1 MIKSIKELKREMD
14 ARVKADEVE
23 RDEEGRAVLEM
34 CVRSDEYFLSDYSVG
49 KKPAVDEDVAEFLE
63 ESARALRPKEP
74 LTVKIYSDCIEEGEE
89 KAYSSALTEY
99 YVRHYKQISRE
110 LWQNF
115 VVSLVMALVGLVAL
129 AVGVTFTVLERHPV
143 VSEAL
148 DIFAWVFLWE
158 AVDLF
163 FLERS
168 VLRMKRTRCLQFIGA
183 DILFFPLS
191 KASEN

>member
-1 MIKSIKELKREMD
+1 MIKSIKELKREID

-23 RDEEGRAVLEM
+23 RDEEGRAVIEM

-49 KKPAVDEDVAEFLE
+49 KCPTIDGEVAQFLE
-63 ESARALRPKEP
+63 ERAMGFRPNESI
-74 LTVKIYSDCIEEGEE
+74 TVKIYSDCIDKQEE
-89 KAYSSALTEY
+89 KAYSSAFTEY
-99 YVRHYKQISRE
+99 YVRHYRQITRD
-110 LWQNF
+110 LRQNLF
-115 VVSLVMALVGLVAL
+115 VSLVMALVGLVAL
-129 AVGVTFTVLERHPV
+129 AVMVTFSILEKHPI

-168 VLRMKRTRCLQFIGA
+168 VLRRKRTRFLRLIDAQIRF
-183 DILFFPLS
+183 LPLCE
-191 KASEN
+191 ASET